1 MKNIAKTL
9 LLAIILTACFSMAG
23 CANLFEPQWFSI
35 NSKFSVTIEG
45 VSGWDTLD
53 LQISK
58 SYWIKVSTLDGSRI
72 DYSDVQIE
80 HNEENTAILS
90 SYDARDMATFD
101 LYCYDLSSGD
111 ELKITYKGETVKVNY
126 SVVDFD
132 FEANGYETITSIDAL
147 DKYSEVKE
155 MILSIQYHEFEEP
168 FIGLDDAWRSHDFE
182 NDKYGKM
189 MVYNRYCACDESD
202 PNYISTDYL
211 PYLMDSVYYPSKFDT
226 VSENPVS
233 STEVYMY
240 LPYGTEVSAGAGSAT
255 MRIFTIGYNVID
267 PCCTAQYPL
276 TSMSFQAQPID
287 LMHNIYTQSGKAYP
301 SPLSILLERYP
312 ERFFEYKLGDLTLYI
327 LCEKE
332 EGASAYF
339 FDEKYFYSLGG
350 YYNQEYK

>member
-1 MKNIAKTL
+1 MKRVAKLL
-9 LLAIILTACFSMAG
+9 LLAVILTACFSMVG
-23 CANLFEPQWFSI
+23 CANLFEPKWFAI

-58 SYWIKVSTLDGSRI
+58 SYWITVSTLDGSRI

-147 DKYSEVKE
+147 DKYREVKE

-189 MVYNRYCACDESD
+189 MVYNRDCIHILLLRNGKMCGRIFLGNHTLLFLI
-202 PNYISTDYL
+202 PNTNDTISIVVGIFFFPIHRADNL
-211 PYLMDSVYYPSKFDT
+211 IQKL
-226 VSENPVS
+226 
-233 STEVYMY
+233 
-240 LPYGTEVSAGAGSAT
+240 SAGFCST
-255 MRIFTIGYNVID
+255 MQCNFYLTANDSCLTFNFFGIQISKIKLAHNHNLLSNMYIESVSIF
-267 PCCTAQYPL
+267 L
-276 TSMSFQAQPID
+276 
-287 LMHNIYTQSGKAYP
+287 
-301 SPLSILLERYP
+301 
-312 ERFFEYKLGDLTLYI
+312 
-327 LCEKE
+327 
-332 EGASAYF
+332 
-339 FDEKYFYSLGG
+339 
-350 YYNQEYK
+350 